1 MIRIRAPEMKQLVN
15 VVAIGLATLF
25 LLVGTAPV
33 SHPVMVVGVARSSS
47 LPAATHPSVESHRT
61 TTTVPTTASRAR
73 TSTAERRSVP
83 VAAGQSGRVAEMFGY
98 GLLASMGTAGIVLMA
113 LAYRS
118 RRRPRP

>member
-1 MIRIRAPEMKQLVN
+1 MKQLVN

-33 SHPVMVVGVARSSS
+33 SHAVMVVGVARSSA
-47 LPAATHPSVESHRT
+47 LPATTHPSVESHRT